1 MNDKWRKFFSRYF
14 ELILLAFTILF
25 LLIKPNMRSYGERI
39 SILFF
44 GMLSFYYL
52 ASGIL
57 VFLDKNRIG
66 RIMRLMYLFGLWSVS
81 VMVIAIMTRI
91 MLLQSDKALLIIA
104 ICSTIGLLGYIILY
118 YRRLGDEDRKALL
131 YLIQPLFIR
140 AVFAM
145 LVGIAFLVGSN
156 YSIYR
161 MFGTYRR
168 DPVYIEKIVQ
178 AYENPKD
185 SVMLNNYKTYD
196 DSIRTQKSEV
206 ETETP

>member
-1 MNDKWRKFFSRYF
+1 
-14 ELILLAFTILF
+14 
-25 LLIKPNMRSYGERI
+25 MRSYGERI

-185 SVMLNNYKTYD
+185 SVMLNNYKIYD